1 MNQILSAPSEMAD
14 VRQVTN
20 RCPACENA
28 EIVESGFSV
37 QGRFPLFHCRLCG
50 LGSLRIFE
58 EQETGFDE
66 YWSDVNQN
74 IYSEPAVIEE
84 LQNKY
89 KRYFQKVIDKVPN
102 KRFLDVGSGAGA
114 SIGTAAGMGIDVTG
128 LEPSSKA
135 IALSRRM
142 YDLPVIQGLLS
153 ADDNLPR
160 DYGSLALW
168 DVIEHVEDPESL
180 VRACREHLVPGGILL
195 LETPD
200 EGAFLRSILRF
211 IGRLNI
217 PGMEL
222 RSSIYYR
229 AHRFY
234 FTRQAMTH
242 ILRRSGFTQ
251 IQFYAERTM
260 YQKEL
265 RKKMLYDQLSPVKI
279 VALKFVFAILK
290 YFPFL
295 SNKMVVTAVRAPNP
309 IVG

>member
-1 MNQILSAPSEMAD
+1 MNEYFSAAVDESDLTE
-14 VRQVTN
+14 TCI
-20 RCPACENA
+20 RCPACDS
-28 EIVESGFSV
+28 VEAIDSGFAV
-37 QGRFPLFHCRLCG
+37 QNRFSLFHCGKCG
-50 LGSLRIFE
+50 LGSLKIGGD
-58 EQETGFDE
+58 QEGGFDE
-66 YWSDVNQN
+66 YWSEINQR
-74 IYSEPAVIEE
+74 IYSEPMVIAE
-84 LQNKY
+84 LRKKY
-89 KRYFQKVIDKVPN
+89 EGYFVRVRPEVPN
-102 KRFLDVGSGAGA
+102 NRYLDVGSGAGV
-114 SIGTAAGMGIDVTG
+114 SIATAAKLGFDVTG
-128 LEPSSKA
+128 IEPSSKA
-135 IALSRRM
+135 IALSRDL
-142 YDLPVIQGLLS
+142 YDLPVIQGLLQANDS
-153 ADDNLPR
+153 LPK
-160 DYGSLALW
+160 DFGMLSLW
-168 DVIEHVEDPESL
+168 DVIEHVEDPEAL
-180 VRACREHLVPGGILL
+180 VSACHEHIAPRGVLL

-211 IGRLNI
+211 IGRLRI
-217 PGMEL
+217 PGLEL

>member
-1 MNQILSAPSEMAD
+1 MNQILRAPSEMAD
-14 VRQVTN
+14 VRYPTN
-20 RCPACENA
+20 RCPACQNS
-28 EIVESGFSV
+28 EIIESGFSV
-37 QGRFPLFHCRLCG
+37 QGRFPLFHCRQCG
-50 LGSLRIFE
+50 LGSLGIVE
-58 EQETGFDE
+58 ELESGFDE
-66 YWSDVNQN
+66 YWSEVNQN
-74 IYSEPAVIEE
+74 IYCESPVVEELRKKYAKYFREVIE
-84 LQNKY
+84 
-89 KRYFQKVIDKVPN
+89 KVPN

-114 SIGTAAGMGIDVTG
+114 SIGTAAAMGFKVTG

-135 IALSRRM
+135 VALSRRL

-153 ADDNLPR
+153 ADDDLPK
-160 DYGSLALW
+160 DYGALALW

-180 VRACREHLVPGGILL
+180 VRACRDHLAPEGILL

-279 VALKFVFAILK
+279 IALKFVFAILK

-309 IVG
+309 ILV

>member
-1 MNQILSAPSEMAD
+1 MNQILRAPSEMAD
-14 VRQVTN
+14 VRHPKYS
-20 RCPACENA
+20 CPACENS

-37 QGRFPLFHCRLCG
+37 QGRFPLFHCRRCG
-50 LGSLRIFE
+50 LGSLRILE
-58 EQETGFDE
+58 ELESGFDE
-66 YWSDVNQN
+66 YWSEVNQN
-74 IYSEPAVIEE
+74 IYCETPVIEE
-84 LQNKY
+84 LRKKY
-89 KRYFQKVIDKVPN
+89 AKYFHEVIEKVPN

-114 SIGTAAGMGIDVTG
+114 SIGTAAAMGFEVTG

-135 IALSRRM
+135 VALSRRIC
-142 YDLPVIQGLLS
+142 DLPVIQGLLS
-153 ADDNLPR
+153 ADDDLPR
-160 DYGSLALW
+160 DYGALALW

-180 VRACREHLVPGGILL
+180 VRACRDHLAPEGILL

-200 EGAFLRSILRF
+200 EGAFLRSMLRF
-211 IGRLNI
+211 IGRLKI

-222 RSSIYYR
+222 RGSIYYR

-234 FTRQAMTH
+234 FTRQAMMH

-251 IQFYAERTM
+251 IRFYSERTM